1 MSQALLV
8 RVPTMHPD
16 SRRFSMWTI
25 FREGGFPMWFVL
37 LFGFG
42 GLVTAFVYAVRP
54 DAKREGFIRWM
65 IAATIFATL
74 SGTFAA
80 VGQVMHYLVRS
91 YDELGQTGE
100 RTKVLFLGL
109 GESMS
114 AGILG
119 FALVGLTA
127 LMCAVGKR
135 RLDAR
140 AA

>member
-1 MSQALLV
+1 
-8 RVPTMHPD
+8 
-16 SRRFSMWTI
+16 MWTI

-37 LFGFG
+37 FFGLS

-80 VGQVMHYLVRS
+80 MGQVLHYVSNHALAGQ
-91 YDELGQTGE
+91 ELAST
-100 RTKVLFLGL
+100 LCLGF

-114 AGILG
+114 AGIMG
-119 FALVGLTA
+119 FAFVGLTA
-127 LMCAVGKR
+127 MMCAVGKR

-140 AA
+140 ASA